1 MKTSHLALA
10 AALSLAA
17 GPALAQGECAFTTD
31 MEIKHLSAAFPA
43 WVAVTDAM
51 KECAPNL
58 VVELDQEF
66 RQKQPTA
73 FAAEPSLYHIGG
85 VANGTLTP
93 LLNDGTI
100 RPLDAYVE
108 QYGQDLSPNQLI
120 RIDGRIMAIA
130 MMVNTQHL
138 MYRTDIFEELG
149 LEVPT
154 TYAEVL
160 EAAEAIRA
168 AGVVEYPIGAT
179 MASGWDL
186 AQDFVNMY
194 AGFGGEFFDE
204 SGMTLIDSE
213 AGVKAL
219 ETMKALTE
227 YMDPEFLVSNSTYV
241 QQQFQQGK
249 IAMANLWATR
259 ASAMDDAAES
269 QVVGKVGMAPAP
281 LAEAGA
287 RPATTIW
294 WDGIVIAA
302 NVPDEEA
309 EAAFRL
315 AMEGLS
321 PRTVAEHNDDA
332 VWLVPGYEPGPMATG
347 AIETAMMGPVA
358 YPSSVEMGLLHTAIG
373 NNIADFLTGQE
384 SAEQSLADAKDAYT
398 AAAREA
404 GVLQ

>member
-1 MKTSHLALA
+1 MKTSHIALA

-17 GPALAQGECAFTTD
+17 GPALAQSECGFTTD
-31 MEIKHLSAAFPA
+31 LAVKHLSAAFQA
-43 WVAVTDAM
+43 WVAVTDTM
-51 KECAPNL
+51 KACAPNL

-66 RQKQPTA
+66 RSKQPTA

-93 LLNDGTI
+93 LLNEGTI
-100 RPLDAYVE
+100 RPLDAYVA
-108 QYGQDLSPNQLI
+108 QYGQHLSENQLI
-120 RIDGRIMAIA
+120 RIDGQIMAIA

-138 MYRTDIFEELG
+138 MYRTDVLEELG
-149 LEVPT
+149 LAVPT

-160 EAAEAIRA
+160 DAAAKIREA
-168 AGVVEYPIGAT
+168 GLVEYPIGAT
-179 MASGWDL
+179 MASGWNL
-186 AQDFVNMY
+186 AQDFINMY
-194 AGFGGEFFDE
+194 AGFGGAFFDE
-204 SGMTLIDSE
+204 SGMTLINSE

-227 YMDPEFLVSNSTYV
+227 YMDPEFLVSDSTYV

-259 ASAMDDAAES
+259 AAAMDDAAES

-281 LAEAGA
+281 FAEAGSP
-287 RPATTIW
+287 PATTIW
-294 WDGIVIAA
+294 WDGIVIAK
-302 NVPDEEA
+302 NIPDDEA

-315 AMEGLS
+315 ALEGIS
-321 PRTVAEHNDDA
+321 PRTVAAANDAA
-332 VWLVPGYEPGPMATG
+332 VWLIDGYQPGPLAEG
-347 AIETAMMGPVA
+347 AIGSAMLGPVA

-373 NNIADFLTGQE
+373 NNIADYLTGQE
-384 SAEQSLADAKDAYT
+384 SAEQSLADVEAAYV
-398 AAAREA
+398 AAAKEA

>member
-1 MKTSHLALA
+1 MKTSHIALA

-17 GPALAQGECAFTTD
+17 GPALAQGECDFTTD
-31 MEIKHLSAAFPA
+31 LPIKHLSAAFEA
-43 WVAVTDAM
+43 WVAVTDTM

-66 RQKQPTA
+66 RSKQPTA

-93 LLNDGTI
+93 LLNEGTI

-108 QYGQDLSPNQLI
+108 EYGQHLSENQLI
-120 RIDGRIMAIA
+120 RVDGEIVAIA

-138 MYRTDIFEELG
+138 MYRTDILEELG
-149 LEVPT
+149 IAVPT

-160 EAAEAIRA
+160 EAAEKIRE
-168 AGVVEYPIGAT
+168 AGVVEFPIGAT
-179 MASGWDL
+179 MASGWNL

-194 AGFGGEFFDE
+194 AGYGGEFFDE
-204 SGMTLIDSE
+204 SGMTLIESK

-227 YMDPEFLVSNSTYV
+227 YMDPEFLVSDSTYV

-259 ASAMDDAAES
+259 AAAMDDEAES
-269 QVVGKVGMAPAP
+269 QVAGRVGMAPAP
-281 LAEAGA
+281 LAEEGS

-294 WDGIVIAA
+294 WDGIVIAE

-315 AMEGLS
+315 AMEGMS
-321 PRTVAEHNDDA
+321 PRMVADNNDAA
-332 VWLVPGYEPGPMATG
+332 VWLIDGYEPGPLSAG
-347 AIETAMMGPVA
+347 AIGTAMMDPVA

-373 NNIADFLTGQE
+373 NNIADYLTGQE
-384 SAEQSLADAKDAYT
+384 SAEQSLADAAAAYV

>member
-1 MKTSHLALA
+1 MKTSHIALA

-17 GPALAQGECAFTTD
+17 GPALAQEGCGFTTD
-31 MEIKHLSAAFPA
+31 LPIKHLSAAFPA
-43 WVAVTDAM
+43 WVAVTDTM

-93 LLNDGTI
+93 LLNEGTI

-108 QYGQDLSPNQLI
+108 QYGQGLSPNQLI
-120 RIDGRIMAIA
+120 RVDGKIMAIA

-138 MYRTDIFEELG
+138 MYRTDVFEELG
-149 LEVPT
+149 LDVPT

-160 EAAEAIRA
+160 DAAAKIREA
-168 AGVVEYPIGAT
+168 GLVEYPIGAT
-179 MASGWDL
+179 MASGWNL

-204 SGMTLIDSE
+204 EGNTLITSE

-227 YMDPEFLVSNSTYV
+227 YMDPEFLVSDSTYV

-259 ASAMDDAAES
+259 AAAMDDEAES
-269 QVVGKVGMAPAP
+269 QVAGKVGMAPAP
-281 LAEAGA
+281 FAEEGA
-287 RPATTIW
+287 KPATTIW
-294 WDGIVIAA
+294 WDGIVIAQ
-302 NVPDEEA
+302 NIPDDEA

-315 AMEGLS
+315 ALEGLS
-321 PRTVAEHNDDA
+321 PRMVAANNDDA
-332 VWLVPGYEPGPMATG
+332 VWLIEGYTPGPLAEG
-347 AIETAMMGPVA
+347 AIQTAMAGPVA

-373 NNIADFLTGQE
+373 NNIADYLTGQE
-384 SAEQSLADAKDAYT
+384 SAEQSLADTEAAYL